1 MNLWVVV
8 PAAGIGRRFGGAV
21 PKQYQAV
28 AGQPVIAHSLARLLA
43 LDPAAL
49 VVVLHR
55 DDPHWPAL
63 AVARDPRVI
72 AVSGGEERADSV
84 RAGVV
89 SLAGRAAAGADLDPA
104 VFKTTVPTAA
114 AQVGRIVRR
123 C

>member
-1 MNLWVVV
+1 SAPGHRRRRGRGGQHSHAPGDAPLNLWVVV

-63 AVARDPRVI
+63 AVAREPRVI
-72 AVSGGEERADSV
+72 AVSVRVVLADSV
-84 RAGVV
+84 
-89 SLAGRAAAGADLDPA
+89 DD
-104 VFKTTVPTAA
+104 
-114 AQVGRIVRR
+114 R
-123 C
+123 CVA